1 MYLGEDSIVMSRSN
15 DYFNL
20 FVDSAIRSLPTDPI
34 DVFLGSNFSVRP
46 KYMEQYQGG
55 IIVFT
60 ENQQFI
66 VHSSDQALSPLTVR
80 SEFLTDFTANENVHP
95 IRLGNNIYFSDT
107 MGDNAVIRQ
116 YITKQGNL
124 VRDAVEITNHVDTY
138 IPKDVKFM
146 FGIPNKN
153 VLLLG
158 VESEPKTLYVYFTF
172 ERGGK
177 LVQSSW
183 SKFIFNFDIYGAVAF
198 DNDIYFIDAS
208 GDNKNI
214 SKLSLFDHSKELQI
228 DQFVEENNEN
238 YDVTENPNNFREYTL
253 PYLVEEDNSLICIE
267 KAGDKINNIHKTV
280 RSAITPGTTS
290 TTSKVLIPTLEPYT
304 PKDFSLSNS
313 YISAYNGEYNL
324 SPTSDNL
331 DFLAYKQKDGDTK
344 LVDYNSTTQE
354 YEVKGLGS
362 NPSIPDFTVDYS
374 TPLDNNLLPTSGW
387 QINLNVNG
395 TQEKRDT
402 FGNFIGNDSTSLLKG
417 NYVELPPTDPVT
429 TLPTSSNFDIEF
441 TAYLDSVG
449 AEESCVFATDEKIN
463 TNTLITLCR
472 VSTSTDGYITINDG
486 TTRHDFYLDG
496 IFDNNWSDFK
506 LNFYYGTLSFYKN
519 NKRLTLYD
527 RSKLTTGTRRKINSI
542 QGLSSLTLPLTALNI
557 MSESNRL

>member
-1 MYLGEDSIVMSRSN
+1 
-15 DYFNL
+15 
-20 FVDSAIRSLPTDPI
+20 
-34 DVFLGSNFSVRP
+34 
-46 KYMEQYQGG
+46 
-55 IIVFT
+55 
-60 ENQQFI
+60 
-66 VHSSDQALSPLTVR
+66 
-80 SEFLTDFTANENVHP
+80 
-95 IRLGNNIYFSDT
+95 
-107 MGDNAVIRQ
+107 
-116 YITKQGNL
+116 
-124 VRDAVEITNHVDTY
+124 
-138 IPKDVKFM
+138 
-146 FGIPNKN
+146 
-153 VLLLG
+153 
-158 VESEPKTLYVYFTF
+158 
-172 ERGGK
+172 
-177 LVQSSW
+177 
-183 SKFIFNFDIYGAVAF
+183 
-198 DNDIYFIDAS
+198 
-208 GDNKNI
+208 
-214 SKLSLFDHSKELQI
+214 
-228 DQFVEENNEN
+228 
-238 YDVTENPNNFREYTL
+238 
-253 PYLVEEDNSLICIE
+253 
-267 KAGDKINNIHKTV
+267 
-280 RSAITPGTTS
+280 
-290 TTSKVLIPTLEPYT
+290 
-304 PKDFSLSNS
+304 
-313 YISAYNGEYNL
+313 
-324 SPTSDNL
+324 
-331 DFLAYKQKDGDTK
+331 
-344 LVDYNSTTQE
+344 QE

-557 MSESNRL
+557 MSESNSSVSCKGYMTTFKITHLTE